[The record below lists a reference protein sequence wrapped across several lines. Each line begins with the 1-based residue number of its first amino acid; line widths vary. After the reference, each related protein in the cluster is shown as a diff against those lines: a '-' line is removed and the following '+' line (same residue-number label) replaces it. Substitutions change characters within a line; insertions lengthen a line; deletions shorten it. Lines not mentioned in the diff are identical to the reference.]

1 MAEVLQQERIQAIA
15 EKRKRQTEIE
25 SKRRHLE
32 DDRRQLQH
40 LKSKALRERWLLDGA
55 PEEDETQRRLQE
67 DEERTKALE
76 KSILCLEQEIE
87 ELENP
92 VVAKENRGAV
102 NGVSQ
107 NQSPRREL
115 TGVEAKLLGPSPD
128 QASAENPV
136 TLVFMGYK
144 SLEGETGGE
153 VGEVGGTERG
163 DGSVKAEF
171 VMLPDGEGK
180 GEERGRRRPRQ
191 QPMGV
196 RHANLL
202 LKHKLDADLYPMGPG
217 YVTDIDV
224 SVGTKRGSDE
234 LFSPYIMTP
243 ANGNDSKKFK
253 GEMRSPSAPSRVIHL
268 RQLPGD
274 IQDSEVISMG
284 MPFGKVTNLLM
295 MKGKNQAFLEM
306 NSVDQ
311 AQTMVNYYATV
322 TPLIRQ
328 QPVFM
333 QYSNHKELKTDN
345 SPNQVRVQAA
355 LQAVN
360 AVQGGTMLGS
370 TMSGMGGGMGATMSV
385 GGGEMGARG
394 MATQSPVLRVIVEN
408 LFYPVTLEVLHQI
421 FSKYGSVLKIITFTK
436 NNQFQ
441 ALVQYADPM
450 TAQHTKMSLDGQ
462 NIYNGCCTLRVSFSK
477 LTSLN
482 VKFNND
488 KSRDYTRP
496 DLSSGEQHNPQPGM
510 DQHAMAAAFGSP
522 GLISASP
529 YGHGFPQAFT
539 LQQAAGLSMP
549 GALASLGMGPGGMA
563 ASRLGLQVL
572 GGGGGQAGVLLVSN
586 LNPEC
591 CHSVYGD
598 VMRVKILFNKKDN
611 ALVQMADGTQAQ
623 LAMSHLNGVRL
634 HGRSLRVSMSKH
646 TTVQLPR
653 EGHEDQGLTKDYATS
668 PLHRFKKPGSKNYNN
683 IYPPSGT
690 LHLSNIPPA
699 VGEDDLKA
707 LFSSSGASVT
717 AFKFFQKDRK
727 MALIQMSSVE
737 EAVESLIEFHNH
749 DLGDNHHLR
758 VSFSKSTI

>member
-1 MAEVLQQERIQAIA
+1 
-15 EKRKRQTEIE
+15 
-25 SKRRHLE
+25 
-32 DDRRQLQH
+32 
-40 LKSKALRERWLLDGA
+40 
-55 PEEDETQRRLQE
+55 
-67 DEERTKALE
+67 
-76 KSILCLEQEIE
+76 C
-87 ELENP
+87 
-92 VVAKENRGAV
+92 
-102 NGVSQ
+102 
-107 NQSPRREL
+107 
-115 TGVEAKLLGPSPD
+115 
-128 QASAENPV
+128 
-136 TLVFMGYK
+136 GYDHCEC
-144 SLEGETGGE
+144 S
-153 VGEVGGTERG
+153 
-163 DGSVKAEF
+163 F
-171 VMLPDGEGK
+171 FF
-180 GEERGRRRPRQ
+180 Q
-191 QPMGV
+191 
-196 RHANLL
+196 
-202 LKHKLDADLYPMGPG
+202 
-217 YVTDIDV
+217 
-224 SVGTKRGSDE
+224 RGSDE
-234 LFSPYIMTP
+234 LFSSYIMTP

-306 NSVDQ
+306 NTVDQ

-370 TMSGMGGGMGATMSV
+370 TMSGMGGGMGASMSV

-496 DLSSGEQHNPQPGM
+496 DLSTGEQHNPQPGM
-510 DQHAMAAAFGSP
+510 DQHAMAAAAFGSP

-539 LQQAAGLSMP
+539 LH
-549 GALASLGMGPGGMA
+549 LAPVLEITCVFLWGMA
-563 ASRLGLQVL
+563 ASRLGLQAL

-586 LNPEC
+586 LNPEVRTVTT
-591 CHSVYGD
+591 HTLFLSPTSVYGD

-699 VGEDDLKA
+699 VGEEDLKA

>member
-1 MAEVLQQERIQAIA
+1 M
-15 EKRKRQTEIE
+15 
-25 SKRRHLE
+25 
-32 DDRRQLQH
+32 
-40 LKSKALRERWLLDGA
+40 
-55 PEEDETQRRLQE
+55 
-67 DEERTKALE
+67 
-76 KSILCLEQEIE
+76 
-87 ELENP
+87 
-92 VVAKENRGAV
+92 
-102 NGVSQ
+102 
-107 NQSPRREL
+107 
-115 TGVEAKLLGPSPD
+115 
-128 QASAENPV
+128 
-136 TLVFMGYK
+136 
-144 SLEGETGGE
+144 EG
-153 VGEVGGTERG
+153 R
-163 DGSVKAEF
+163 
-171 VMLPDGEGK
+171 
-180 GEERGRRRPRQ
+180 
-191 QPMGV
+191 
-196 RHANLL
+196 
-202 LKHKLDADLYPMGPG
+202 HKLDADLYPMGPG

-586 LNPEC
+586 LNPESVTPNC
-591 CHSVYGD
+591 LFILFGVYGD

-653 EGHEDQGLTKDYATS
+653 EEAWLQ
-668 PLHRFKKPGSKNYNN
+668 KNYNN